1 MQKRIISMILAIV
14 LVLSLFPFAA
24 MATDGQSAT
33 TKLKLHKW
41 ITHTTL
47 VVYVMNI

>member
-33 TKLKLHKW
+33 TQMAPQNWLILR
-41 ITHTTL
+41 L
-47 VVYVMNI
+47 